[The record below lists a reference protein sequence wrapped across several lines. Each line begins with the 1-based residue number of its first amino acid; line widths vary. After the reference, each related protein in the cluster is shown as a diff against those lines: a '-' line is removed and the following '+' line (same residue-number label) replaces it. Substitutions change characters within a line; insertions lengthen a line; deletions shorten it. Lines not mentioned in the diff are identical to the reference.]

1 MSILYTNSLPGRT
14 VKIADRDWLWFSG
27 TAYLG
32 MGHHSQFRQFLWDGM
47 AQYGS
52 NFGSSRNNSL
62 RLQIYEEAETT
73 LAQFVGAPAA
83 LTVSSGM
90 LVGQLVTKWIENN
103 LLRQA
108 SVVRWYAPNVHPAL
122 WGGDYQPVNEPLN
135 DWFARLPE
143 RTQGSKAEHII
154 ITTDSVGS
162 PQVSAIPWEWI
173 SQLPDSKQITV
184 LVDDSHGLGV
194 FGAKGEGIY
203 QELTKRITCS
213 NHKIIVVSSLNK
225 ALGIPAGVVLANQEV
240 IGSIRQMAMFS
251 GASPSPPAY
260 LYALQKA
267 CESGIYEVGHQKM
280 LANVQYFQQQVK
292 GLDLFSY
299 IDKYPAFC
307 SLKSGLHEFLKE
319 HEILTASFSYPTPQ
333 DAPVTRLVV
342 SSLHT
347 PSDLDILAARC
358 CDYISSLG

>member
-14 VKIADRDWLWFSG
+14 VKIADKDWLWFSG

-32 MGHHSQFRQFLWDGM
+32 MGHHATFRRFLWEGI
-47 AQYGS
+47 AQYGT
-52 NFGSSRNNSL
+52 NFGSSRNNNL
-62 RLQIYEEAETT
+62 RLQIYEEAETA

-90 LVGQLVTKWIENN
+90 LVGQLVTKWIKNTI
-103 LLRQA
+103 LTQA
-108 SVVRWYAPNVHPAL
+108 SAAGWYAPNVHPAL
-122 WGGDYQPVNEPLN
+122 WGANYLPVNEPIN
-135 DWFARLPE
+135 EWFSHLPE
-143 RTQGSKAEHII
+143 RTRGSKAEHIVI
-154 ITTDSVGS
+154 ATDSVGS

-173 SQLPDSKQITV
+173 NQLPDSKQITI

-213 NHKIIVVSSLNK
+213 NHNIIVVSSLNK
-225 ALGIPAGVVLANQEV
+225 ALGIPAGVVLADLGV
-240 IGSIRQMAMFS
+240 ISSIRQMAMFS

-267 CESGIYEVGHQKM
+267 CESGIYEVEHQKM
-280 LANVQYFQQQVK
+280 LANTQYFMEKVK
-292 GLDLFSY
+292 DLGLFSFF
-299 IDKYPAFC
+299 DNYPAFC

-319 HEILTASFSYPTPQ
+319 HQILTASFSYPTPQ

-347 PSDLDILAARC
+347 PDDLDILAARC
-358 CDYISSLG
+358 RDFVGK